1 MPTWLLYAL
10 LSALFAALTA
20 IFAKAGLKEVNS
32 DLATAIRTGIILFI
46 TWGIVLFKGNA
57 GGISQLSK
65 NSWLFLILSAIATGF
80 SWLFYYKALQIG
92 KVSEVTVID
101 KGSLVFTI
109 LLSAMF
115 LKEPLTLKLLA
126 GVALVFAGMLV
137 YSRTCIATK
146 CFSEQSN

>member
-137 YSRTCIATK
+137 IIWK
-146 CFSEQSN
+146 